1 MVLALEPPPWCSL
14 PLDLILEIVSR
25 CTTAT
30 VIRCAAT
37 CKFLR
42 RSLAADPAF
51 LRDDRFDT
59 SLLAGHFHFE
69 KKRPK
74 LFDPFFVASNSNHPD
89 VPPARIRSF
98 LSDLSR
104 KTFPNYSYKPLA
116 SRGGLLVLHRID
128 RSDPYNTPDGE
139 ILVWNPTRRFDCGL
153 LRAAGIAGDSYILF
167 PCDDSVVRSFRLI
180 AVRFVDNLVETQA
193 ITCPYAALRERPPL
207 LEWRLWGDIAQ
218 AEIAGPKAK
227 FARHSLPPV
236 LLRGVAYWLCK
247 DSGTYRVLSLHVD
260 TMEASYVAALPPEC
274 SSTAV
279 LSRKEILVVPA
290 SPEMRLG
297 LLTLGGEVLT
307 LWALADDGG
316 CWTRRA
322 TVTRERIACSAGVSS
337 RPWPFQWKPISMEL
351 ECCDERSGT
360 VWLRIPGRLKAVV
373 LSLQT
378 MEMEVRLIDSKD
390 PSIVCPYETMDF
402 ATCIATMK
410 QF

>member
-1 MVLALEPPPWCSL
+1 MVLAMEPPPWCSL

-51 LRDDRFDT
+51 LRDDRYDT

-153 LRAAGIAGDSYILF
+153 LRAAGIA
-167 PCDDSVVRSFRLI
+167 
-180 AVRFVDNLVETQA
+180 
-193 ITCPYAALRERPPL
+193 
-207 LEWRLWGDIAQ
+207 
-218 AEIAGPKAK
+218 
-227 FARHSLPPV
+227 RHSLPPV
-236 LLRGVAYWLCK
+236 LLHGVAYWLCK

-337 RPWPFQWKPISMEL
+337 RPWPFQWKPIPMEL

-378 MEMEVRLIDSKD
+378 MEMEVRLIDRNKD
-390 PSIVCPYETMDF
+390 PSIVCPYETVDF